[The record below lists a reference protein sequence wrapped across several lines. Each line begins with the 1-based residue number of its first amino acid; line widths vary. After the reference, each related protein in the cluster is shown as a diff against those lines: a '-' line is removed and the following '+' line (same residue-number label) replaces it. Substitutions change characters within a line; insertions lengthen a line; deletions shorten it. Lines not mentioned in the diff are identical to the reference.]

1 MIALKENNVAF
12 EDLSDVITI
21 IEWSSSYHHIE
32 SIEFGDGST
41 ITEDTLLTIFESE
54 EP

>member
-21 IEWSSSYHHIE
+21 IEWSSSYHIE